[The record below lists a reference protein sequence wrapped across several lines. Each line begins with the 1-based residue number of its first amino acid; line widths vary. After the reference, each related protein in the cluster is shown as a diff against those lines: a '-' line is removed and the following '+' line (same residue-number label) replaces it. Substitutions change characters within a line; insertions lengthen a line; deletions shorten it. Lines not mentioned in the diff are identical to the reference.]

1 MPREATRMMF
11 ISRVPELIGRIAVSE
26 NKVISEAD
34 IVKGT
39 GLTRQTVSKW
49 TKQNA
54 PIGNLDPDTV
64 HALLKFFNVG
74 IGELVS
80 IVERSKEDAA

>member
-11 ISRVPELIGRIAVSE
+11 ISRVPELIGRIAVNE
-26 NKVISEAD
+26 NRLISEAD

-39 GLTRQTVSKW
+39 GLTRQTIAKW

-64 HALLKFFNVG
+64 YALLKFFDVE
-74 IGELVS
+74 IHELVTL
-80 IVERSKEDAA
+80 VERPEKDVA

>member
-11 ISRVPELIGRIAVSE
+11 ISRVPELIGRIAVNE
-26 NKVISEAD
+26 NKLIGETD
-34 IVKGT
+34 IVAGT
-39 GLTRQTVSKW
+39 GLTRQTVAKW

-64 HALLKFFNVG
+64 YAFLKFFDVELH
-74 IGELVS
+74 ELVTL
-80 IVERSKEDAA
+80 VERPEKDVE